1 MGTKTRRNEK
11 KVSVVVSIA
20 KVDGGFFNIFYI
32 WAFLIISLSDTVCET
47 ENKLAPKSLKGLLF
61 LRRVVAQIVR
71 LLACTSQG

>member
-11 KVSVVVSIA
+11 KFSVVVSIA

-47 ENKLAPKSLKGLLF
+47 ENKSAPKSLKGLLF